1 MQEVPVWHPRSCG
14 DAQILSRPA
23 GSAFRLSPQVLSS
36 IGESGFSCS
45 SACQALCYYR
55 LAASDSVPY
64 PALME
69 VPMSRSVRIIAIVVG
84 VLIVLVLVVPF
95 LIPVNQFRPTIEQK
109 ASAALGRKVE
119 VGNLSLS
126 LFSGALSADNLSIAD
141 DPKFSSSP
149 FLTAKSVKVGVEL
162 MPLIFS
168 KTLNV
173 TDVTIDSPQ
182 VSLIRNPGGIWN
194 YSTFGASSAKPQA
207 QTPAPAATPSAPSAA
222 SGGAFSVQKLELKNG
237 RITVGST
244 SSQKRSTYDN
254 VSVVASDVSLTS
266 KFPVTVTADLP
277 GGGNF
282 KVDGTAGPV
291 DQTNTVLTPLS
302 AKLTVASLN
311 LASTGFLDPSAGLG
325 GILDL
330 NATLDSQNGV
340 ADTKGSAKL
349 SKALLIAGGSPAS
362 EPVTVDFQTKYDLTK
377 NTGVLE
383 PSTLKIGGAVTNL
396 SGTYEI
402 PGDEAV
408 LHIKV
413 EGQNMPAKDLQ
424 AFLPALGINLPT
436 GASLQAGTLST
447 NLSLAGPTN
456 KLVTTGN
463 VGLFGAKLAGFD
475 LGSKLSA
482 ISSLTGVKSGKDLEI
497 EKMTTNLRM
506 APEGLQADNF
516 NAVVTSVGTLVGG
529 GTINS
534 KNALDFKMAA
544 TLTDALGAVGSPVGS
559 TGAMLG
565 KLAGGGSKNC
575 KSQTTVP
582 FQIQG
587 TTADPKFVPDVGGL
601 AAGML
606 KSQLGCVGGLVPGA
620 SGSKQN
626 PAGQLQQLG
635 GLFKKP

>member
-1 MQEVPVWHPRSCG
+1 
-14 DAQILSRPA
+14 
-23 GSAFRLSPQVLSS
+23 
-36 IGESGFSCS
+36 
-45 SACQALCYYR
+45 
-55 LAASDSVPY
+55 
-64 PALME
+64 
-69 VPMSRSVRIIAIVVG
+69 MSRSLKIIAIVVG
-84 VLIVLVLVVPF
+84 VLIVLVLVAPF

-126 LFSGALSADNLSIAD
+126 LFSGALEADNLSIAD
-141 DPKFSSSP
+141 DPKFSNSP

-182 VSLIRNPGGIWN
+182 VSLIRNAGGEWN
-194 YSTFGASSAKPQA
+194 YSSFGASAAKSQA
-207 QTPAPAATPSAPSAA
+207 QTPPPAATPSAPA
-222 SGGAFSVQKLELKNG
+222 SSSSSGEQFSVQKLELKNG

-244 SSQKRSTYDN
+244 ASQKRSTYDN
-254 VSVVASDVSLTS
+254 VSVVASNVSLTS

-282 KVDGTAGPV
+282 KVDGTAGPIN
-291 DQTNTVLTPLS
+291 QTNSVLTPLS
-302 AKLTVASLN
+302 AKLTVNSLN
-311 LASTGFLDPSAGLG
+311 MASTGFLDPSAGLG

-330 NATLDSQNGV
+330 NATLESQNGV
-340 ADTKGSAKL
+340 SETKGSAKL
-349 SKALLIAGGSPAS
+349 SKALLIAGGSPSS
-362 EPVTVDFQTKYDLTK
+362 EPVTIDFHTKYDLVK
-377 NTGVLE
+377 NTGVLD
-383 PSTLKIGGAVTNL
+383 PSTLKIGSAVTNL
-396 SGTYEI
+396 SGTYEVPAEGAI
-402 PGDEAV
+402 

-413 EGQNMPAKDLQ
+413 NGQNMPAKDLE
-424 AFLPALGINLPT
+424 AFLPALGVNMPK
-436 GASLQAGTLST
+436 GASLQAGTLNT
-447 NLSLAGPTN
+447 DLNLSGPTN

-463 VGLFGAKLAGFD
+463 VGLFNAKLAGFD

-497 EKMTTNLRM
+497 QKMTSNVRM
-506 APEGLQADNF
+506 APEGIQATNF
-516 NAVVTSVGTLVGG
+516 DAVVPAVGTLVGG

-544 TLTDALGAVGSPVGS
+544 TLTDVLGEAGSPVGS
-559 TGAMLG
+559 TGALMG
-565 KLAGGGSKNC
+565 KLGGGGGSKNC

-587 TTADPKFVPDVGGL
+587 TTSDPKFIPDVGGL

-606 KSQLGCVGGLVPGA
+606 KSQLGCAAGIVPGG
-620 SGSKQN
+620 SGVPGIPGADAGQN
-626 PAGQLQQLG
+626 PADAVQQLG
-635 GLFKKP
+635 GLLGKKKKPQ

>member
-1 MQEVPVWHPRSCG
+1 
-14 DAQILSRPA
+14 
-23 GSAFRLSPQVLSS
+23 
-36 IGESGFSCS
+36 
-45 SACQALCYYR
+45 
-55 LAASDSVPY
+55 
-64 PALME
+64 
-69 VPMSRSVRIIAIVVG
+69 MSRSVRIAAIVVG
-84 VLIVLVLVVPF
+84 VLIVLVLIVPF

-119 VGNLSLS
+119 VGDLSLS
-126 LFSGALSADNLSIAD
+126 LFSGGLSADNLSIAD
-141 DPKFSSSP
+141 DPQFSSSP

-173 TDVTIDSPQ
+173 TDVTIASPQ

-194 YSTFGASSAKPQA
+194 YSTLGAPSAKPQA
-207 QTPAPAATPSAPSAA
+207 QTPAPAATPSASSAT
-222 SGGAFSVQKLELKNG
+222 SGGAFSVQKLELKSG

-254 VSVVASDVSLTS
+254 VSVVASNVSLTS
-266 KFPVTVTADLP
+266 NFPVTVAADLP
-277 GGGNF
+277 GGGSF
-282 KVDGTAGPV
+282 KLDGTAGPV

-330 NATLDSQNGV
+330 EATLDSQNGV
-340 ADTKGSAKL
+340 AETKGSAKL

-362 EPVTVDFQTKYDLTK
+362 EPVTIDFHTKYDLTK
-377 NTGVLE
+377 NAGVLE

-447 NLSLAGPTN
+447 NLNLAGPTN

-482 ISSLTGVKSGKDLEI
+482 ISSLTGVKTGKDLEI
-497 EKMTTNLRM
+497 EKMTTSLRM

-529 GTINS
+529 GTINA
-534 KNALDFKMAA
+534 KNVLDFKMAA

-559 TGAMLG
+559 TGALLG
-565 KLAGGGSKNC
+565 KLGGGSKNC

-587 TTADPKFVPDVGGL
+587 TTANPKFIPDVGGL

-606 KSQLGCVGGLVPGA
+606 KSQLGCVGGLVPGT

-626 PAGQLQQLG
+626 PADQLQQLG
-635 GLFKKP
+635 GLFKKKP